1 MWEFIG
7 NFISTPRTPSSYTTG
22 TVPVLTVQGPYVCLV
37 WGFVWRIGSFGHEG
51 VTQRR
56 VPRSFRGS
64 WGAGTH
70 TGRGHTV
77 KAFAS
82 SQVSTQEAN
91 KSKHREYGTTERERE
106 RFCAIGRRLESRP
119 RHTRRTEHGAP
130 DDPAA
135 LKQPGPTKSY
145 TKSKSAPA
153 PGIANRN
160 RGRTATGR
168 NPA

>member
-1 MWEFIG
+1 MWLDAV
-7 NFISTPRTPSSYTTG
+7 SAALLVDAATG
-22 TVPVLTVQGPYVCLV
+22 TVFTSSVEYTAINLQKKHAHCDSCREGGQDELHVGVHRQFHFDTEDTEFILRVLTVQGPYVCLV

-106 RFCAIGRRLESRP
+106 RFCAIGR
-119 RHTRRTEHGAP
+119 
-130 DDPAA
+130 D
-135 LKQPGPTKSY
+135 
-145 TKSKSAPA
+145 
-153 PGIANRN
+153 
-160 RGRTATGR
+160 
-168 NPA
+168 

>member
-7 NFISTPRTPSSYTTG
+7 NFISTPRTPSSYYG
-22 TVPVLTVQGPYVCLV
+22 YPVLTVQGPYVCLV

-106 RFCAIGRRLESRP
+106 SDFAPLGETRVTTTPHSTDRARRPGTRP
-119 RHTRRTEHGAP
+119 P
-130 DDPAA
+130 